1 MTDKIT
7 VGKPLVVLH
16 GDEMAQIAFDR
27 ILEQFVSKYLDIPL
41 IEIDLSAE
49 NRLLSNGQV
58 IVDSIEALKQSGV
71 GIKNAGMTVNRDQLD
86 ELLARH
92 SHIKEEELDRLAT
105 RSPNGAIRKGI
116 GGNITRED
124 IPFRNIEV
132 KRPAW
137 VGRDI
142 DVFTMDNGGIQ
153 NSHNELSRATGVAKL
168 LFVGS
173 SGDPIEL
180 HRRFINKGDPWL
192 LGTNDMDQVRSW
204 AHNFFKRAID
214 EKRDAYLGLKD
225 TVIPGYDGVM
235 REAIED
241 IYERDYQ
248 ARFAELGLSY
258 HYELIDAQAARIVS
272 NPPERALWGVPD
284 NTSGHKLLV
293 LVNQLKETGIPSRRA
308 AVSISRMSAGGGDQ
322 YGSFNV
328 PASEDGILKVILDGE
343 EKHARTV
350 KKGDPVL
357 FMTNDRQAIKDW
369 VFQVFRDASVN
380 DKEVYF
386 GLKREYMAYDDVF
399 SNVIAEVRTELAKQ
413 DTPPPSFM
421 IMRPSSQLKKM
432 ITDPPRNALYP
443 AQNLDGDIFSDI
455 SAALGG
461 SLATASS
468 IIESKDGTM
477 LFEAPHGTAHD
488 LYLKYLES
496 DGKVALFNSSALLY
510 AVSNALET
518 MGDRAGNEKLCRY
531 AAALKLALIDTVEQ
545 GIITGDLKGK
555 TSDPEN
561 EKLVDMFGFLD
572 AVEGNLKQALHVTST
587 IHITS

>member
-1 MTDKIT
+1 MIDKIA
-7 VGKPLVVLH
+7 VSAPLVVLH

-27 ILEQFVSKYLDIPL
+27 ILEQFVRKYLDIPL
-41 IEIDLSAE
+41 VEIDLSAE
-49 NRLLSNGQV
+49 NRLLSNGQAV
-58 IVDSIEALKQSGV
+58 VDAIEALKQNGV
-71 GIKNAGMTVNRDQLD
+71 GIKNAGMTVNREQLD
-86 ELLARH
+86 GLLAKH
-92 SHIKEEELDRLAT
+92 SHIREEELNRLAT
-105 RSPNGAIRKGI
+105 KSPNGAIRKGI
-116 GGNITRED
+116 GGNIIRED
-124 IPFRNIEV
+124 IHFRNIEV
-132 KRPAW
+132 KRPNW
-137 VGRDI
+137 VDRDI
-142 DVFTMDNGGIQ
+142 DVFTMDDGGIT
-153 NSHNELSRATGVAKL
+153 NSHNELSKATGVVKL

-173 SGDPIEL
+173 SGDPVEL

-192 LGTNDMDQVRSW
+192 LGTNDMDEVRTW
-204 AHNFFKRAID
+204 AHRFFRCAID
-214 EKRDAYLGLKD
+214 SKRDAYLGLKD

-241 IYERDYQ
+241 IYVHDYQ
-248 ARFAELGLSY
+248 AKFSELGLSY

-272 NPPERALWGVPD
+272 NPPERAVWGVPD

-293 LVNQLKETGIPSRRA
+293 LVEQLKKTGIPSRRA

-322 YGSFNV
+322 YGSFNM
-328 PASEDGILKVILDGE
+328 PATEDGILKVVLDGK
-343 EKHARTV
+343 EKHARTI
-350 KKGDPVL
+350 KKGDPLL
-357 FMTNDRQAIKDW
+357 FMSNDRQAIKDW
-369 VFQVFRDASVN
+369 VSQVFRDASVN

-386 GLKREYMAYDDVF
+386 GLKREFMAYDDVF
-399 SNVIAEVRTELAKQ
+399 STVIKEVRTELAKRA
-413 DTPPPSFM
+413 TPPPSFM
-421 IMRPSSQLKKM
+421 IMRPSNQLKKM
-432 ITDPPRNALYP
+432 ITDPPREALYP

-510 AVSNALET
+510 ALANALET
-518 MGDRAGNEKLCRY
+518 IGNRSSNEKLCAY
-531 AAALKLALIDTVEQ
+531 AAALKLALIDTVDE
-545 GIITGDLKGK
+545 GIVTGDLKGK

-572 AVEGNLKQALHVTST
+572 AIEGNLKLN
-587 IHITS
+587 